1 MNWGKD
7 IFLPLQFRFP
17 QWLINLICEKVKYG
31 VPFMVTIMDA
41 GKNKDISADLTQ
53 TFIFEHMEMLHKN
66 CFIP

>member
-1 MNWGKD
+1 
-7 IFLPLQFRFP
+7 
-17 QWLINLICEKVKYG
+17 
-31 VPFMVTIMDA
+31 MVTIMDA